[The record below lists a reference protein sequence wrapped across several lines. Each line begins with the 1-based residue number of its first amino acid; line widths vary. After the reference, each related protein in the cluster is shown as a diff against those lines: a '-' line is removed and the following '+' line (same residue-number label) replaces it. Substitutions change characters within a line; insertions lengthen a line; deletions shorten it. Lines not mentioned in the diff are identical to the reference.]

1 MDPADYIAA
10 IRREGAAVA
19 AAARAG
25 TDATVPS
32 CPGWT
37 VADLVAHLG
46 VAHRWAYENVST
58 RATELV
64 RGAKHKFG
72 IEPSD
77 PRLSAWF
84 DEGVEQLTSVLESTD
99 ADTPVATFAPPATA
113 GFWGRRMAHETLI
126 HRWDAESAHGQ
137 PGPFDAELAADG
149 IDEGLNVFVPFVRAG
164 SQVKGSGET
173 FHIHRTDGEGEWL
186 VTVEDSGVRVS
197 REHAKG
203 DVALRGRAED
213 LLLWLWHRTPPDN
226 LEVFGDPA
234 LLDRWFELIPP
245 V

>member
-1 MDPADYIAA
+1 MTYQPPQSRYVLPSFVERTSYGVKESNPYNKLFEERI
-10 IRREGAAVA
+10 IFLGAPIDDVVA
-19 AAARAG
+19 NDVMA
-25 TDATVPS
+25 
-32 CPGWT
+32 
-37 VADLVAHLG
+37 
-46 VAHRWAYENVST
+46 
-58 RATELV
+58 
-64 RGAKHKFG
+64 
-72 IEPSD
+72 
-77 PRLSAWF
+77 
-84 DEGVEQLTSVLESTD
+84 QLICLESTD
-99 ADTPVATFAPPATA
+99 PDTPVATFAPPATA